1 AAHWLSQVEHDLESP
16 VWRPLLNELSRHLT
30 YVRYDQRG
38 CGLSDR
44 AFAGLSLDAWVSDL
58 EAVVDHFGLR
68 RFAMLGMSQGGS
80 VAVEYIRR
88 HPERVSHLV
97 LVGAYA
103 RGALR
108 RDPTPQERL
117 EAETLVNM
125 IRIGWGSENA
135 AFRQVFTNRFIP
147 GGTATQ

>member
-1 AAHWLSQVEHDLESP
+1 
-16 VWRPLLNELSRHLT
+16 
-30 YVRYDQRG
+30 
-38 CGLSDR
+38 
-44 AFAGLSLDAWVSDL
+44 
-58 EAVVDHFGLR
+58 
-68 RFAMLGMSQGGS
+68 
-80 VAVEYIRR
+80 
-88 HPERVSHLV
+88 HLV

-147 GGTATQ
+147 GGSATQHRWWTDLQRLTASPEAAARILEAFQQVDVMEVAASLRVPTLVMHCRGDIAVPFDEGRRL